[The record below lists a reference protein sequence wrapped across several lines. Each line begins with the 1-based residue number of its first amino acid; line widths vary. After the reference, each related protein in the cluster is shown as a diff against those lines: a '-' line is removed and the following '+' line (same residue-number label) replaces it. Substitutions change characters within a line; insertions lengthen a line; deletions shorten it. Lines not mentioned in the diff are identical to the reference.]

1 MMVLAVLGAKW
12 CLDGYAGTVVLL
24 ATCTATGVL
33 VYSLMIFLFARSLAK
48 QALDLIFLAI
58 VPVGQRGS
66 KE

>member
-1 MMVLAVLGAKW
+1 
-12 CLDGYAGTVVLL
+12 
-24 ATCTATGVL
+24 
-33 VYSLMIFLFARSLAK
+33 MIFLFARSLAK